1 MYTIYCTMY
10 EYSTCTYV
18 RVQRYTTGV
27 HHCMRRFG
35 MRWRP
40 RLVKCQQKSARCL
53 SEMAVFYTNTCKFSG
68 CSLTFSSL
76 GQLIEHIEE
85 THIDSDPQF
94 IEEQEG
100 QQPSAVALSY
110 VIKFVTDAAKHHN
123 ETTPTA
129 KKRPKPNAS
138 NVASI
143 RSITPSTGSEYDE
156 YDEFGSE
163 SDSDNSVTTQE
174 EYTSEVI
181 LRTMNPQIGDDKP
194 YQCPVPG
201 CKKRYKN
208 VNGIKY
214 HAKNGHRKENK
225 VKKSYK
231 CRCGK
236 SYKSQQGLRQH
247 VNIQHPPATLT
258 PSASPKS
265 QSQTTT
271 TSTVQTVLTAKQLGL
286 TLQSTGLLME
296 PTKCTNSGTLTTVGS
311 TAVEPSTP
319 LTPLTPTTPST
330 GFTLVTLPSHL
341 DATVLATH
349 KLEGTVVSVQQIQP
363 DGSAVSIMN

>member
-1 MYTIYCTMY
+1 MC
-10 EYSTCTYV
+10 EV
-18 RVQRYTTGV
+18 L
-27 HHCMRRFG
+27 
-35 MRWRP
+35 RWRS
-40 RLVKCQQKSARCL
+40 VKCQQKATRCL
-53 SEMAVFYTNTCKFSG
+53 SENEMAVFYTNTCKFSG

-110 VIKFVTDAAKHHN
+110 VIKFVTDAAKHHH
-123 ETTPTA
+123 ETTPVV
-129 KKRPKPNAS
+129 KKRPKPS
-138 NVASI
+138 LPSVATM

-156 YDEFGSE
+156 LEEFGSE
-163 SDSDNSVTTQE
+163 SDSDNSWTTTQE
-174 EYTSEVI
+174 EYNPDVI

-247 VNIQHPPATLT
+247 INIQHPPTTLT

-265 QSQTTT
+265 QSTT
-271 TSTVQTVLTAKQLGL
+271 TSTQALAANQLGL
-286 TLQSTGLLME
+286 TLQSTSLLVE
-296 PTKCTNSGTLTTVGS
+296 PTKSSTN
-311 TAVEPSTP
+311 VEPSAP

-341 DATVLATH
+341 DAALLATH

-363 DGSAVSIMN
+363 DGSTVSIMN